1 MSNPVQPL
9 SIDQVHQVMKD
20 AEAHKYLWNNLVAID
35 REFNALTGGN
45 GEVTFSTRMAEWA
58 TEEPAGSIKQRVG
71 SAICD
76 ALNFVSTDHGAKA
89 ELSDLSRLQAATAQI
104 EQAPTVQQ
112 EGQ

>member
-1 MSNPVQPL
+1 MTPVTPL
-9 SIDQVHQVMKD
+9 PIDQVHKVMKD

-58 TEEPAGSIKQRVG
+58 TEEPEGSIKQRVG
-71 SAICD
+71 AAVCD
-76 ALNFVSTDHGAKA
+76 ALNFESHDHGAKA
-89 ELSDLSRLQAATAQI
+89 ELSDLARTEDASAQI
-104 EQAPTVQQ
+104 EQAPTVKE